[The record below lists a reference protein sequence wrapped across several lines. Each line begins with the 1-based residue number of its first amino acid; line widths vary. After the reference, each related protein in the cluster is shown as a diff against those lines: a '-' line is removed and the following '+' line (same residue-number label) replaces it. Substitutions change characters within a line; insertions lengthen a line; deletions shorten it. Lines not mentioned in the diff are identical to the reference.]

1 MSHPEFSAPA
11 GVPTLPN
18 RPRPALG
25 LSGLVSGEYLPA
37 QKEHLPGRKQTAK
50 PYASASGS
58 GLPAGHRRNFLV
70 LG

>member
-25 LSGLVSGEYLPA
+25 LSGLLSGEYLPA
-37 QKEHLPGRKQTAK
+37 QKEHLGGK
-50 PYASASGS
+50 Y
-58 GLPAGHRRNFLV
+58 
-70 LG
+70 